1 MSPPTQRDERFLNP
15 FHGEVSMS
23 SVSNFLSNV
32 SGLDVS
38 AASASSA
45 STGTDAAP
53 AAAPPEG
60 MPTSVGDLFQ
70 RIIHEA
76 MGLPESQLRAI
87 DTDVFLVAS
96 GVEERHPKL
105 LELYPRFVHHRCPLW
120 GITNI
125 LGYATVARDLH
136 AGYERTKGANPED
149 ARLLDASVPLLKRF
163 KGDIALLVAR
173 NRVKPAE
180 LAGLDS
186 RKSFRNN
193 SEASMRY
200 ARLLEREFA
209 YLIDCKSTV
218 TQEDI
223 TQLYD
228 LSRRLSAIVSERET
242 HAKQDAKARLA
253 PPNDMQTRTFTLLDK
268 AMDEVRGVLTFLLME
283 TPDAMDLYLP
293 SKPKKP
299 SANKTSPGRV
309 KAEAPKKEATPK
321 KEANAEA
328 PKDAPSTPTPSANG
342 NVPAPVPTSS
352 GNIPAPAREE
362 VRAAE

>member
-1 MSPPTQRDERFLNP
+1 
-15 FHGEVSMS
+15 MS
-23 SVSNFLSNV
+23 SVSNSVSNV
-32 SGLDVS
+32 SGSNVS

-45 STGTDAAP
+45 STGADA
-53 AAAPPEG
+53 
-60 MPTSVGDLFQ
+60 SVGDLFQ

-76 MGLPESQLRAI
+76 LGLPENQLRAI

-149 ARLLDASVPLLKRF
+149 VRVLDASVPMLKRV
-163 KGDIALLVAR
+163 KGEITLLVTR
-173 NRVKPAE
+173 GRVKPAE

-200 ARLLEREFA
+200 ARLLERELA
-209 YLIDCKSTV
+209 YLVECKSTI

-223 TQLYD
+223 AQLYD
-228 LSRRLSAIVSERET
+228 MSRRLSAIVSERERQ
-242 HAKQDAKARLA
+242 AKQDAKARQA

-268 AMDEVRGVLTFLLME
+268 AMDEVRAVLTFLLME

-299 SANKTSPGRV
+299 SATKTSPGRV
-309 KAEAPKKEATPK
+309 KAPTPKKEPK
-321 KEANAEA
+321 KEANVEV

-342 NVPAPVPTSS
+342 NVAAPVPTAS
-352 GNIPAPAREE
+352 GNIPAPREE
-362 VRAAE
+362 DKAAE